1 MRFKTVTSAVAISAA
16 LALAACGQD
25 QTAEAPPA
33 DQQGQVAQTQPAP
46 PPPGADAPPATAGAP
61 ATETEGQVTVVEPAQ
76 PAPQQDQMAQTAP
89 GAAPGAPGTADQTG
103 ALPSDVGEEIQPGRY
118 QSGDL
123 ALELTPDGSF
133 MMMGAD
139 GQQVTGQYN
148 LFGDTLTLTNVQNA
162 PPNAPF
168 PMTCTVEP
176 EGEGFR
182 VIADA
187 QSCAMLDGQVFQPA
201 G

>member
-33 DQQGQVAQTQPAP
+33 DQQGQIAQTQPAP

-61 ATETEGQVTVVEPAQ
+61 ATEGEVTVVEPAQ
-76 PAPQQDQMAQTAP
+76 PAPQQDQMAQQDTMAP
-89 GAAPGAPGTADQTG
+89 GAAPGAADQTG
-103 ALPSDVGEEIQPGRY
+103 ALPSDVGQEVQPGRY

-123 ALELTPDGSF
+123 TLELTPDGQF
-133 MMMGAD
+133 MMMTQD

-162 PPNAPF
+162 PPDAPF

-176 EGEGFR
+176 EGQGFR
-182 VIADA
+182 IIADA
-187 QSCAMLDGQVFQPA
+187 QSCAMLDGQIFQPA